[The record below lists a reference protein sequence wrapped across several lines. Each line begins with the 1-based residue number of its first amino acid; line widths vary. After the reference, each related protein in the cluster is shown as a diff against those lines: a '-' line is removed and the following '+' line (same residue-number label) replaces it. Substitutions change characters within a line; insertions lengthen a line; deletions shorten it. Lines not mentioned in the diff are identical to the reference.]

1 MLHTLGEGLGGV
13 TAFWGAPC
21 PRLSRVPPDDFLL
34 LLCAAQQWRVFEAER
49 SQPWLQA
56 AGDNSDRLD
65 REQDHHNPTPNFI
78 YCKWVPL
85 TQHPNLGWEWDL
97 LWAVNGALCWD
108 GIAGGMSRMGPL
120 GIPPLEFQ
128 PWDAKLWGMDKMGL
142 GSFGVG
148 TR

>member
-1 MLHTLGEGLGGV
+1 MGS
-13 TAFWGAPC
+13 
-21 PRLSRVPPDDFLL
+21 PRLSCVPPDDFLL

-97 LWAVNGALCWD
+97 LWVVNGALCWD
-108 GIAGGMSRMGPL
+108 GIAGGMGRMGPL
-120 GIPPLEFQ
+120 GMWAQWNHSLGIPNFRIWTRWVWDPLGWGQDEIPPLDGKF
-128 PWDAKLWGMDKMGL
+128 P
-142 GSFGVG
+142 
-148 TR
+148 